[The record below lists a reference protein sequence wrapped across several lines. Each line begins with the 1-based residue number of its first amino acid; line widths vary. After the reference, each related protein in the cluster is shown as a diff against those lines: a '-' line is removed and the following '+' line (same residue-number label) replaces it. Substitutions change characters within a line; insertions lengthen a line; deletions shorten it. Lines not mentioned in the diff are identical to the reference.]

1 MFIMKRFLSPALF
14 SLMVLLAGAVSSLSA
29 QQQPMRIAYID
40 VQQIMAQAPGLAQ
53 ARTAFEGEVQRVQ
66 PELQRMATELDSLQA
81 EYQRQQATLTEA
93 ARQQRQQ
100 ELQQRFTTYQQRQQ
114 ELQQREQELLAPITN
129 RIEEV
134 IEQVRREGGFAMIF
148 DAMQSGIVAADESLD
163 LTNRVLDRLRT
174 GGQ

>member
-1 MFIMKRFLSPALF
+1 MTRFIRPAL
-14 SLMVLLAGAVSSLSA
+14 LGLAVLLAGAASPLAA
-29 QQQPMRIAYID
+29 QQPLRIAYVD
-40 VQQIMAQAPGLAQ
+40 VQQIMSQAPGLQ
-53 ARTAFEGEVQRVQ
+53 EARTAFEGEVQRAQ
-66 PELQRMATELDSLQA
+66 PELQRLAEELDSLQQ

-93 ARQQRQQ
+93 VRQQRQQ
-100 ELQQRFTTYQQRQQ
+100 DLQQRFATYQQRQQ
-114 ELQQREQELLAPITN
+114 ELQQREQELLAPITR